1 MNKVRFLELLSL
13 VLLAG
18 CAGGPAPVS
27 PEPGVIK
34 DGPVEVT
41 VRVHGITDSRG
52 MIHCGVYRDSDKW
65 MSPTADYAKSMPVGE
80 SGEVVE
86 LVIPDVP
93 SGVYAFSLYQDL
105 EGNKTL
111 SRNSFG
117 IPTDPWG
124 ISNDA
129 PANFGPPN
137 FEDATVVIEPPS
149 VTIDVTL
156 REGLGLDFEP
166 ATSQP
171 FDA

>member
-1 MNKVRFLELLSL
+1 MNKVRILALLSL

-18 CAGGPAPVS
+18 CSGGPAPVS
-27 PEPGVIK
+27 PQPTVIK
-34 DGPVEVT
+34 EGMVEVT

-52 MIHCGVYRDSDKW
+52 MIHCGVFRSSENW

-80 SGEVVE
+80 VGQVVE

-93 SGVYAFSLYQDL
+93 SGFYSFSLYQDL

-129 PANFGPPN
+129 ATNFGPPS
-137 FEDATVVIEPPS
+137 FEDASVVIEPPS
-149 VTIDVTL
+149 TTIDVTL
-156 REGLGLDFEP
+156 REGLGMNFEP
-166 ATSQP
+166 ANRP
-171 FDA
+171 FDV